1 MIGLRIYLLRHGE
14 PDLKDGFYGHEDVPL
29 SPRGREQA
37 AAQAEALVGRPLR
50 AIYCSD
56 LRRAS
61 DGAALLAAADGR
73 PAPVVLPALRE
84 MHLGVLE
91 RVSFVDA
98 RANHPELASRRYQDM
113 LDFRMPGGGESVNDV
128 AVRLLP
134 CLAALVARHIAADA
148 DPPEIAIV
156 AHNTVHRVL
165 LACAAGLGPAGYFR
179 FEQALGAI
187 SRIDVGAPWSHED
200 PWANTRVGFSNWVP
214 GAMP

>member
-1 MIGLRIYLLRHGE
+1 MSGLRIYLLRHGE

-29 SPRGREQA
+29 SPLGRTQA
-37 AAQAEALVGRPLR
+37 AAQAQALAGRPLR

-56 LRRAS
+56 LCRAS
-61 DGAALLAAADGR
+61 AGAELLAAAVGG

-91 RVSFVDA
+91 RVRFVDA
-98 RANHPELASRRYQDM
+98 RTSHPELASRRYQDM
-113 LDFRMPGGGESVNDV
+113 LEFRMPGGGESVQDV

-134 CLAALVARHIAADA
+134 CLFTLIARHVAEADT
-148 DPPEIAIV
+148 PEIAIV

-187 SRIDVGAPWSHED
+187 SRIDIGAPWSHED
-200 PWANTRVGFSNWVP
+200 PWLTARVGFSNWVP
-214 GAMP
+214 GATP